1 VPDTLPDLQLPVQQ
15 LTARRYGVSRAAAR
29 RRHRRLATVLLGVVV
44 LGLLAV
50 GVPTVAR
57 ARGGQ
62 SVRLEAASSAHV
74 DPGPLVRP
82 HQTDVVVMG
91 VDGVPPPPPPAPTPT
106 ATPTATTPAAKAAAA
121 AVASRTAQTAAPV
134 AAAAPAD
141 PSVEGQVL
149 ALTNQERAK
158 AGCGPLTA
166 DSRLATLARAFS
178 ADMRARN
185 FFSHTNP
192 DGLDPF
198 QRAEAAGISNMRAE
212 NIAMGQPDPASVMT
226 AWMNS
231 PGHRANIL
239 NCSLRTLGVGVAT
252 GAGGPWWTQDFG
264 V

>member
-1 VPDTLPDLQLPVQQ
+1 MYDTLPDLHLSVPQEN
-15 LTARRYGVSRAAAR
+15 ARRYGVSRAVAR
-29 RRHRRLATVLLGVVV
+29 RRRRRLATVLLGVVV

-50 GVPTVAR
+50 GVPAVAR
-57 ARGGQ
+57 ARSTQ
-62 SVRLEAASSAHV
+62 SVTLAASSAHV
-74 DPGPLVRP
+74 DPGPMVRP
-82 HQTDVVVMG
+82 HRTDVVVMG
-91 VDGVPPPPPPAPTPT
+91 VDGVPAPPPAPAPPAPPT
-106 ATPTATTPAAKAAAA
+106 ATASAAP
-121 AVASRTAQTAAPV
+121 AVATASRATQAAAPV

-158 AGCGPLTA
+158 AGCGPLVA

-178 ADMRARN
+178 ADMRDRN

-192 DGLDPF
+192 DGVDPF
-198 QRAEAAGISNMRAE
+198 QRAQAAGITNMRAE

-231 PGHRANIL
+231 AGHRANIL

>member
-1 VPDTLPDLQLPVQQ
+1 
-15 LTARRYGVSRAAAR
+15 VSPAVVR
-29 RRHRRLATVLLGVVV
+29 RRRRRLATVLLGVAV

-50 GVPTVAR
+50 GLPAVAR
-57 ARGGQ
+57 ARAAQ
-62 SVRLEAASSAHV
+62 SVTLAAASSAHV
-74 DPGPLVRP
+74 DPGPMVRP
-82 HQTDVVVMG
+82 HRTGVVVMG
-91 VDGVPPPPPPAPTPT
+91 VDGAPAPTPAPT
-106 ATPTATTPAAKAAAA
+106 PAATPTATVAAAA
-121 AVASRTAQTAAPV
+121 TTAAVTTPSRTKQAAAPV

-158 AGCGPLTA
+158 AGCGALTA

-178 ADMRARN
+178 ADMRDRN

-192 DGLDPF
+192 DGIDPF
-198 QRAEAAGISNMRAE
+198 QRAQAAGITTMRAE